1 MGLFKKK
8 SDPAA
13 TPAPA
18 ESAPPT
24 LARRSAHRHSTI
36 KSGRT
41 IGEQRERLETA
52 NERLAARQK
61 DKRRQRWRVAIV
73 SAGFILLALAGGI
86 VYFEFFYED
95 GEPQPTTVEEIT
107 YTPTVEVIDEDA
119 TATSGMKSSGKNL
132 LIMVSISLAV
142 AFLYF
147 IITPLSLS
155 NPTELLARTSPT
167 FYDVLIALFGGFAG
181 ILEQCR
187 KDKGTVFSGVAI
199 ATALMPPLCTAGYGL
214 ACGEISYF
222 LGALYLFVINCTFIM
237 LATYVGVKYFRFRP
251 TEYQDEAIGKRTK
264 RLTTALIIIFIIPSI
279 WSAVLFIQRNNFEVN
294 AISFSEHRS
303 TYGKSILYDY
313 RIDHKENTTLT
324 LFFTGETLSE
334 RDKEELYSVAAEYNI
349 GKEQIRIR
357 DYSIEEKSDMNAFKD
372 IYEKKESIIS
382 AKEQEIVLLKNELER
397 IRNNE
402 LEYDKISKEIFSIKS
417 SVHEVSITTGH
428 SFNRDSLSGNAVIS
442 VVVDSAD
449 SISISELEE
458 LKQWLKIRLDTETID
473 VTQR

>member
-1 MGLFKKK
+1 MGFFQNFTALIRETLNLNGHIDTAAAERSIRSNIEFKGPNAWILAVAVIIASVGLNVNSIPVVIGAMLISPLMGPIFGLGLGLGV
-8 SDPAA
+8 SDIQ
-13 TPAPA
+13 
-18 ESAPPT
+18 
-24 LARRSAHRHSTI
+24 L
-36 KSGRT
+36 
-41 IGEQRERLETA
+41 
-52 NERLAARQK
+52 
-61 DKRRQRWRVAIV
+61 
-73 SAGFILLALAGGI
+73 
-86 VYFEFFYED
+86 
-95 GEPQPTTVEEIT
+95 
-107 YTPTVEVIDEDA
+107 
-119 TATSGMKSSGKNL
+119 MKSSGKNL
-132 LIMVSISLAV
+132 LVMVSISLAV

-147 IITPLSLS
+147 LITPLSLS

-214 ACGEISYF
+214 ACREFSYF

-237 LATYVGVKYFRFRP
+237 LATYAGVKYFRFRP

-264 RLTTALIIIFIIPSI
+264 RLTSALIIIFIIPSI
-279 WSAVLFIQRNNFEVN
+279 WSAVLLIQQNNFDVN
-294 AISFSEHRS
+294 ATTFAEHRS

-313 RIDHKENTTLT
+313 KIDHKENTTLT
-324 LFFTGETLSE
+324 LFFTGEALSD
-334 RDKEELYSVAAEYNI
+334 RDKEELYSVASEYDI
-349 GKEQIRIR
+349 EKEQIQIR
-357 DYSIEEKSDMNAFKD
+357 DYSAQDQSDMNAFKD

-382 AKEQEIVLLKNELER
+382 AKEQEIVLLKNELEK
-397 IRNNE
+397 IKNNE

-417 SVHEVSITTGH
+417 SVQNVSITKGQ
-428 SFNRDSLSGNAVIS
+428 SSNRDSTSGNTVIS
-442 VVVDSAD
+442 IVVDSAD

>member
-1 MGLFKKK
+1 MGFFQNFTALIRETLNLNGHIDTAAAERSIRSNIEFKGPNAWILAVAVIIASVGLNVNSIPVVIGAMLISPLMGPIFGLGLGLGV
-8 SDPAA
+8 SDIQ
-13 TPAPA
+13 
-18 ESAPPT
+18 
-24 LARRSAHRHSTI
+24 L
-36 KSGRT
+36 
-41 IGEQRERLETA
+41 
-52 NERLAARQK
+52 
-61 DKRRQRWRVAIV
+61 
-73 SAGFILLALAGGI
+73 
-86 VYFEFFYED
+86 
-95 GEPQPTTVEEIT
+95 
-107 YTPTVEVIDEDA
+107 
-119 TATSGMKSSGKNL
+119 MKSSGKNL
-132 LIMVSISLAV
+132 LVMVSISLAV

-147 IITPLSLS
+147 LITPLSLS

-214 ACGEISYF
+214 ACREFSYF

-237 LATYVGVKYFRFRP
+237 LATYAGVKYFRFRP

-264 RLTTALIIIFIIPSI
+264 RLTSALIIIFIIPSI
-279 WSAVLFIQRNNFEVN
+279 WSAVLLIQQNNFDVN
-294 AISFSEHRS
+294 ATTFAEHRS

-313 RIDHKENTTLT
+313 KIDHKENTTLT
-324 LFFTGETLSE
+324 LFFTGEALSD
-334 RDKEELYSVAAEYNI
+334 RDKEELYSVASEYDI
-349 GKEQIRIR
+349 EKEQIQIR
-357 DYSIEEKSDMNAFKD
+357 DYSAQDKSDMNAFKD

-382 AKEQEIVLLKNELER
+382 AKEQEIVLLKNELEK
-397 IRNNE
+397 IKNNE

-417 SVHEVSITTGH
+417 SVHNVSITKGQ
-428 SFNRDSLSGNAVIS
+428 SFNRDSTSVNAIIS
-442 VVVDSAD
+442 IVVDSAD

>member
-1 MGLFKKK
+1 MGFFQNFTALIRETLNLNGHIDTAAAERSIRSNIEFKGPNAWILAVAVIIASVGLNVNSIPVVIGAMLISPLMGPIFGLGLGLGV
-8 SDPAA
+8 SDIQ
-13 TPAPA
+13 
-18 ESAPPT
+18 
-24 LARRSAHRHSTI
+24 L
-36 KSGRT
+36 
-41 IGEQRERLETA
+41 
-52 NERLAARQK
+52 
-61 DKRRQRWRVAIV
+61 
-73 SAGFILLALAGGI
+73 
-86 VYFEFFYED
+86 
-95 GEPQPTTVEEIT
+95 
-107 YTPTVEVIDEDA
+107 
-119 TATSGMKSSGKNL
+119 MKSSGKNL
-132 LIMVSISLAV
+132 LVMVSISLAV

-147 IITPLSLS
+147 LITPLSLS

-214 ACGEISYF
+214 ACREFSYF

-237 LATYVGVKYFRFRP
+237 LATYAGVKYFRFRP

-279 WSAVLFIQRNNFEVN
+279 WSAVLLIQQNNFDVN
-294 AISFSEHRS
+294 ATSFAEHRS

-313 RIDHKENTTLT
+313 KIDHKENTTLT
-324 LFFTGETLSE
+324 LFFTGEALSD
-334 RDKEELYSVAAEYNI
+334 RDKDELYSVASEYDI
-349 GKEQIRIR
+349 EKEQIQIR
-357 DYSIEEKSDMNAFKD
+357 DYSAQDQSDMNAFKD

-382 AKEQEIVLLKNELER
+382 AKEQEIVLLKNELEK
-397 IRNNE
+397 IKNNE

-417 SVHEVSITTGH
+417 SVQNVSITKGQ
-428 SFNRDSLSGNAVIS
+428 SFNRDSTSGNAVIS
-442 VVVDSAD
+442 IVVDSSD

>member
-1 MGLFKKK
+1 MGFFQNFTALIRETLNLNGHIDTAAAERSIRSNIEFKGPNAWILAVAVIIASVGLNVNSIPVVIGAMLISPLMGPIFGLGLGLGV
-8 SDPAA
+8 SDIQ
-13 TPAPA
+13 
-18 ESAPPT
+18 
-24 LARRSAHRHSTI
+24 L
-36 KSGRT
+36 
-41 IGEQRERLETA
+41 
-52 NERLAARQK
+52 
-61 DKRRQRWRVAIV
+61 
-73 SAGFILLALAGGI
+73 
-86 VYFEFFYED
+86 
-95 GEPQPTTVEEIT
+95 
-107 YTPTVEVIDEDA
+107 
-119 TATSGMKSSGKNL
+119 MKSSGKNL
-132 LIMVSISLAV
+132 LVMVSISLAV

-147 IITPLSLS
+147 LITPLSLS

-214 ACGEISYF
+214 ACREFSYF

-237 LATYVGVKYFRFRP
+237 LATYAGVKYFRFRP

-264 RLTTALIIIFIIPSI
+264 RLTSALIIIFIIPSI
-279 WSAVLFIQRNNFEVN
+279 WSAVLLIQQNNFDVN
-294 AISFSEHRS
+294 ATTFAEHRS

-313 RIDHKENTTLT
+313 KIDHKENTTLT
-324 LFFTGETLSE
+324 LFFTGEALSD
-334 RDKEELYSVAAEYNI
+334 RDKEELYSVASEYDI
-349 GKEQIRIR
+349 EKEQIQIR
-357 DYSIEEKSDMNAFKD
+357 DYSAQDQSDMNAFKD

-382 AKEQEIVLLKNELER
+382 AKEQEIVLLKNELEK
-397 IRNNE
+397 IKNNE

-417 SVHEVSITTGH
+417 SVHNVSITKGQ
-428 SFNRDSLSGNAVIS
+428 SFNRDSTSGNAVIS
-442 VVVDSAD
+442 IVVDSSD